1 LGYSQELGLTLL
13 IMVSADVGSDVVVDV
28 GLRRVVDTHCTFPG
42 VVGEPG
48 LGRKE

>member
-13 IMVSADVGSDVVVDV
+13 IMVSADVGSDAVVDV
-28 GLRRVVDTHCTFPG
+28 GLKRVVDTHCTFPG